1 MLVEYLPILIFC
13 ILAIG
18 VGLLPLILSYFIA
31 PRVDSYHKGDAYEC
45 GFEAFDDARIPFDV
59 KYYLVA
65 ILFILFD
72 LETAF
77 MFPWAVAFREIGWLG
92 ILSMAFFLLIL
103 TLGFVF
109 EWMRGALE
117 WE

>member
-13 ILAIG
+13 GIATIIG
-18 VGLLPLILSYFIA
+18 MLPLALSLLVA
-31 PRVDSYHKGDAYEC
+31 PRVDNHHKGDAYEC
-45 GFEAFDDARIPFDV
+45 GFDAFDDARIPFDV

-77 MFPWAVAFREIGWLG
+77 MFPWAVAFRDIGLLG
-92 ILSMAFFLLIL
+92 IMSMVFFLVVL